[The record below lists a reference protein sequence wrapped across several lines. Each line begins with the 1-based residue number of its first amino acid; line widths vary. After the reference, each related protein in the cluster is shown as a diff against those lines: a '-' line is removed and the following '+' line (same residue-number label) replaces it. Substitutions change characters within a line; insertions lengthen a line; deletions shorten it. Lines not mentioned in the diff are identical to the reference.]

1 MTDDCGDNSD
11 EKNCDGYSMCDFD
24 NKNFCSWTSIGQW
37 SVVAPFET
45 IGPKRD
51 HTTGL
56 DYGSYVFLRGA
67 ANSRSILVSPIFK
80 PSNNCEFRFFVYIF
94 ENSNPGE
101 LNVYSTTSSN
111 GVGRLLLTIKTSL
124 GQSWQKRVVTVSEA
138 TPFQIIVEGV
148 KSSNSMQTIALD
160 DTSFDNNCVVDT
172 SSITLPTVAST
183 ITSSTTVNPCGIG
196 GIKCPTNGQ
205 CVPIKQV
212 CDFID
217 DCPDGFDE
225 KECGTCDFET
235 STCGWYD
242 GGWNVKIIKKTGPSS
257 NPFGP
262 QIDHTL
268 QTSSGSYL
276 YADRNNYESS
286 LSGDL
291 VGPLHGAMSEFCSL
305 SMWIHMGETD
315 VADLKSTIDI
325 FIANSEDF
333 DNDYDHIGSIF
344 GPVGSDWRQFRFS
357 TGQRPYGW
365 IVEMYLTAMYSVAY
379 DRYTDIGIDDVRF
392 ENCAVNIINIPQN
405 QSLDCTFENGF
416 CYYYLDASAKFLWE
430 LTNTDT
436 ITTNTSPGSD
446 RKFLVFFCSNISSAS
461 F

>member
-11 EKNCDGYSMCDFD
+11 EKNCNGYTTCDFES
-24 NKNFCSWTSIGQW
+24 NSYCKWKNETNNEFNGYWSLGSASIY
-37 SVVAPFET
+37 SRPS
-45 IGPKRD
+45 RD
-51 HTTGL
+51 HTIGL
-56 DYGSYVFLRGA
+56 RSGKYIILRGSNTKA
-67 ANSRSILVSPIFK
+67 LLVSPIFK
-80 PSNNCEFRFFVYIF
+80 PTSICQFRIFVYIMTKT
-94 ENSNPGE
+94 NGGE
-101 LNVYSTTSSN
+101 LNIFSRTDD
-111 GVGRLLLTIKTSL
+111 GVKLLLSIKNSI
-124 GQSWQKRVVTVSEA
+124 GQFWDKRILEINEVL
-138 TPFQIIVEGV
+138 PFQIIIEGV
-148 KSSNSMQTIALD
+148 KKADPNEIIALD
-160 DTSFDNNCVVDT
+160 DSSFDRGCIIDDSV
-172 SSITLPTVAST
+172 TLPTDLPT
-183 ITSSTTVNPCGIG
+183 TPSTTVNSCGIG
-196 GIKCPTNGQ
+196 GVKCPTNGQ
-205 CVPIKQV
+205 CVPVKKV

-242 GGWNVKIIKKTGPSS
+242 GGWNVKIIRKTGPSS

-276 YADRNNYESS
+276 YADRSNYESS

-291 VGPLHGAMSEFCSL
+291 IGPLHGAMSEFCSL

-365 IVEMYLTAMYSVAY
+365 IIEMYLHAMYSLAY
-379 DRYTDIGIDDVRF
+379 DRYTDIGIDDVKF
-392 ENCAVNIINIPQN
+392 ENCAVNIINLPQN
-405 QSLDCTFENGF
+405 QSLDCTFGNGF
-416 CYYYLDASAKFLWE
+416 CYYYLDGNEKFEWQI
-430 LTNTDT
+430 TNTFT
-436 ITTNTSPGSD
+436 EATNTGPGFD
-446 RKFLVFFCSNISSAS
+446 RELLR
-461 F
+461 